1 MESQY
6 KTGRDPPTAPLQAPG
21 SATGWTE
28 VLAADL
34 NEEARVVDILQPTA
48 LQGLQVPVGSWAQQV
63 QILRVHFEAFQLL
76 LQLGS
81 ILGGRGQGREH
92 AQLLSQNPRAASL
105 GEGVASLHPHDAFPR
120 GRKGLISQRWG
131 LRAAFQHQ

>member
-1 MESQY
+1 MESQD
-6 KTGRDPPTAPLQAPG
+6 KTGRDTPPATMQAPG
-21 SATGWTE
+21 SAMGWTE

-48 LQGLQVPVGSWAQQV
+48 LQGLQVPVGGWAQQV

-81 ILGGRGQGREH
+81 ILGGRGLGRGH
-92 AQLLSQNPRAASL
+92 AQLLSQDPRAASL
-105 GEGVASLHPHDAFPR
+105 GEGVASLHPHSAFPR
-120 GRKGLISQRWG
+120 GRRGLIS
-131 LRAAFQHQ
+131 